1 LWSVEALSAG
11 STPRRASATRD
22 SKIQMLAYL
31 GRYRDVIYDAF
42 NVSDVRFT
50 GGAAASIAEAS
61 TDALNGMRFGLTR
74 ACT

>member
-1 LWSVEALSAG
+1 
-11 STPRRASATRD
+11 
-22 SKIQMLAYL
+22 MLAYL